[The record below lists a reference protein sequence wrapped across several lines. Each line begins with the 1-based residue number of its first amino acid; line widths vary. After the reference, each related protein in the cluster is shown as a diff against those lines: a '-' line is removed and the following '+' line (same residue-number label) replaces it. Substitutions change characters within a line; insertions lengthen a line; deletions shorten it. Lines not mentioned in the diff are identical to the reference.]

1 MSFEI
6 KKLTKRIIY
15 QLYAGGNVNRAI
27 LASLRGATTL
37 DSPRAQQVWPLML
50 GNLERNQLSRT
61 GVPTA
66 TETAVYAALR
76 LCAIQQ
82 QGRDAP
88 VYDLEKTDDQP
99 DDATNM
105 NFFTKLAKMRSNP
118 DNQDA
123 LDRRF
128 QTLTAATN
136 VDGAMHSLV
145 SFVNIMK
152 SSDKTVT
159 IDYPRLAQ
167 DLYRFQMS
175 FESANQVK
183 LTWGQAYYQAVKQP
197 TKVEETTN
205 ND

>member
-6 KKLTKRIIY
+6 ENLTKRIIY
-15 QLYAGGNVNRAI
+15 QLYAGGNANRAI
-27 LASLRGATTL
+27 LASFRGAATL
-37 DSPRAQQVWPLML
+37 DSPRAQQVWPIIL

-82 QGRDAP
+82 QGRDTP
-88 VYDLEKTDDQP
+88 VYDLEKTDNQ
-99 DDATNM
+99 TNM
-105 NFFTKLAKMRSNP
+105 NFFTKLARMRSNP

-136 VDGAMHSLV
+136 IDSAMHSLV
-145 SFVNIMK
+145 SFVNIVK

-159 IDYPRLAQ
+159 INYPRLAQ
-167 DLYRFQMS
+167 ELYRFQMS

-183 LTWGQAYYQAVKQP
+183 LTWGQAYYQVVKQSK
-197 TKVEETTN
+197 KVEETTN